1 MLNQL
6 LRWCFFIKVIVSS
19 NHAAPATRIS
29 AVCLPS
35 VFSALKAAIGLVLH
49 KSRKKSR
56 RNLHKSRISIWII
69 LHKSRFLSLYLSRN
83 VEIFNIVLMQYYF
96 SILCIRVTK
105 LTFAIYGFYPLPQL
119 LAEIAEV
126 IESDRTFIQQI
137 KNIAYHI

>member
-6 LRWCFFIKVIVSS
+6 LRWCFFIKVVVSS
-19 NHAAPATRIS
+19 NRVAPATRIS

-35 VFSALKAAIGLVLH
+35 VFSALKATVGLVLH

-56 RNLHKSRISIWII
+56 RN

-119 LAEIAEV
+119 LAEIAEF
-126 IESDRTFIQQI
+126 IESDRTFMQQI